1 VFILCSVIAAATT
14 FERPATLAPVR
25 AGFLRLFRSAVA
37 RLRKRHAPA
46 PRRTIDPPKPR
57 AEEAF
62 IWLFALC
69 RALAGDADSLPQSP
83 ANPPAPREPA
93 HPGQDRAPDQA
104 LHTAR
109 ILALQSL
116 VRLAEAYARRVG
128 LTEQDDLWP
137 GDLIALAH
145 PPAPPPAQR
154 ATRPRAQRAAPLIP
168 THHALPEP
176 ALPARAEPRPCRI
189 NPLAHGP
196 PAPARACKP
205 VRARKNRPLGAA
217 PAHVRTP
224 SAPLRHRSRVCKL
237 V

>member
-1 VFILCSVIAAATT
+1 VFILCSVIAAAATS
-14 FERPATLAPVR
+14 ERPATLAPVR

-37 RLRKRHAPA
+37 RLRKRSAPA

-62 IWLFALC
+62 IWLLALC
-69 RALAGDADSLPQSP
+69 RALAGDAASLPQSP

-104 LHTAR
+104 LHSAR
-109 ILALQSL
+109 ILALQSF

-137 GDLIALAH
+137 GDLIALAQ

-154 ATRPRAQRAAPLIP
+154 AARPRAQRPAPLIP
-168 THHALPEP
+168 PQNALSPPEP
-176 ALPARAEPRPCRI
+176 SPGPAASTPSPMARPRPRV
-189 NPLAHGP
+189 PASL
-196 PAPARACKP
+196 PAPAKT
-205 VRARKNRPLGAA
+205 
-217 PAHVRTP
+217 AHSGRRRRM
-224 SAPLRHRSRVCKL
+224 SAPQARHFATAAEFAN
-237 V
+237 